1 MGDSRVNKG
10 HSRLILPKDYCV
22 VDIETTGLSPSDCE
36 VIELSAVR
44 YRQLKKI
51 DSFHT
56 LVKPE
61 KGIPALITNITGI
74 TNEMVEDAPPISD
87 AILDFSEFI
96 GEDILVGYNVNFDVN
111 FIYDALLECH
121 GVYFR
126 NDFVDVLRYV
136 RKALPELE
144 CKTQTKV
151 ASYLKLSVKGAHRA
165 DVDCEICNGIYMRM
179 RRRKAV
185 TEWTKGEGEKK

>member
-56 LVKPE
+56 LV
-61 KGIPALITNITGI
+61 ISAALNVVI
-74 TNEMVEDAPPISD
+74 A
-87 AILDFSEFI
+87 FI
-96 GEDILVGYNVNFDVN
+96 
-111 FIYDALLECH
+111 A
-121 GVYFR
+121 
-126 NDFVDVLRYV
+126 
-136 RKALPELE
+136 ALPAVRTLNH
-144 CKTQTKV
+144 
-151 ASYLKLSVKGAHRA
+151 SVSK
-165 DVDCEICNGIYMRM
+165 
-179 RRRKAV
+179 
-185 TEWTKGEGEKK
+185 